1 MQMSQQQQLPQ
12 QLVVQHQGQQLLHG
26 MPEGAEIDDA
36 EERERLRLRKERRK
50 QKKDRKRARREQK
63 LQQQQQQQMAMGHGI
78 PGGQMEPHGV
88 LQSAMPLQTGPAVA
102 ALGEA
107 SAIGGNDDGNFDGMS
122 SVGSADGQ

>member
-63 LQQQQQQQMAMGHGI
+63 LQQQQQ
-78 PGGQMEPHGV
+78 
-88 LQSAMPLQTGPAVA
+88 
-102 ALGEA
+102 
-107 SAIGGNDDGNFDGMS
+107 
-122 SVGSADGQ
+122 